1 MDLYTIRNMLSQGKN
16 IYDLPLRVT
25 FYARVSTDRYEQL
38 NSLENQVTYFSNFI
52 KEQENWIFV
61 EGYVDEGISGTSVK
75 KRADFLRMLDD
86 AKKRKFDLILTMTK
100 LHKYTILNNYKEG
113 LGKVFTLKE
122 YVKLNNIDKDIID
135 PYGGSYEDYKLCA
148 NEIRDCL
155 YKLIEIQKGGLE

>member
-1 MDLYTIRNMLSQGKN
+1 MKSIL
-16 IYDLPLRVT
+16 
-25 FYARVSTDRYEQL
+25 
-38 NSLENQVTYFSNFI
+38 
-52 KEQENWIFV
+52 FV
-61 EGYVDEGISGTSVK
+61 CTGNTCRSCMAEGILKDILKDKQDEFKVGSVGLFVGMSK
-75 KRADFLRMLDD
+75 KASRNAIDVLKNEWNIDITNHKPKQLE
-86 AKKRKFDLILTMTK
+86 KKDIEQFDLILTMTK